1 MTASAS
7 FEIIRIALQDLATDA
22 AADPALVAH
31 YQAAGV
37 NAAPVMVQRHDDLAY
52 SVISGHEVVAAMQA
66 AGLTWCWCLVM
77 DASYQQERAL
87 VAAAEAA
94 PEAAPAPKPARK
106 ARKARKAA
114 PKAKAPTVKEL
125 RAQAKAQGLR
135 GYSRMTKAQLLAL
148 LALLA

>member
-125 RAQAKAQGLR
+125 KAKAKAAGLR